1 MQRSHHPV
9 FAHDLC
15 KLDNVIRE
23 VIVGGDTAGWTADF
37 GNVVGLN
44 HVYPQLEEFAAFWT
58 LKEDKAVVI
67 RWYPISKL
75 KLSKTIS

>member
-1 MQRSHHPV
+1 MSFQDLELKPEYRS
-9 FAHDLC
+9 

-37 GNVVGLN
+37 GNVIGLN

-67 RWYPISKL
+67 RW
-75 KLSKTIS
+75 